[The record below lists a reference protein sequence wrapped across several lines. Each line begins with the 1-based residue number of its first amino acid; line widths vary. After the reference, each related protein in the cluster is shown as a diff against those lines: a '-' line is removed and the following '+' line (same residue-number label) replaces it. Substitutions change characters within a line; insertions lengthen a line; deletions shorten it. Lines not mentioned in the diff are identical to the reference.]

1 MRLLDR
7 LRAAAVA
14 ATTLLAV
21 PAQAD
26 PFGPEVQRWDGREG
40 AAIYFIEA
48 RELPMVDVR
57 VILDAGSARDRGTPG
72 LAGLT
77 ARTLDQGAGDL
88 DAGELARRLEDV
100 GARLNTSAGRH
111 QAEVHLR
118 SLSESAALDAS
129 TELLE
134 QVLGAPSFDDAAVE
148 RERRRMQQAL
158 RAERQSASRIALRSL
173 YAAMYGDHPYAT
185 PPSGTEAG
193 LESLDAARVAA
204 FHAEHYVAANASVA
218 IVGDLDR
225 EEAEALAARLLGAME
240 AGEPA
245 PSLPAPPSE
254 PKETEVRIDFPA
266 SQTALMM
273 GLPAIARGE
282 EELEYPL
289 RVANHVLGGGGL
301 VSRLYQSMREERG
314 LSYASSSSLNIMPLR
329 GPWLIRSTVEA
340 GRGEEA
346 LEVLRGEIERLA
358 RDGLDS
364 EEIDAAVR
372 HLTGAFPLSVAN
384 NSALAGQLSVL
395 AANRLPADHLARYIP
410 RMEAVDEQAIR
421 RALDERLDL
430 ARMVTV
436 LVGPD
441 VEDADVEM
449 DPP

>member
-1 MRLLDR
+1 M
-7 LRAAAVA
+7 
-14 ATTLLAV
+14 
-21 PAQAD
+21 
-26 PFGPEVQRWDGREG
+26 
-40 AAIYFIEA
+40 I
-48 RELPMVDVR
+48 
-57 VILDAGSARDRGTPG
+57 S
-72 LAGLT
+72 T
-77 ARTLDQGAGDL
+77 ARRPKRWPPGS
-88 DAGELARRLEDV
+88 
-100 GARLNTSAGRH
+100 SAPWRP
-111 QAEVHLR
+111 ANPR
-118 SLSESAALDAS
+118 
-129 TELLE
+129 
-134 QVLGAPSFDDAAVE
+134 P
-148 RERRRMQQAL
+148 R
-158 RAERQSASRIALRSL
+158 
-173 YAAMYGDHPYAT
+173 Y
-185 PPSGTEAG
+185 PP
-193 LESLDAARVAA
+193 
-204 FHAEHYVAANASVA
+204 
-218 IVGDLDR
+218 
-225 EEAEALAARLLGAME
+225 
-240 AGEPA
+240 
-245 PSLPAPPSE
+245 PPSE

-395 AANRLPADHLARYIP
+395 ATNRLPADHLARYIP

-436 LVGPD
+436 LVGPE